1 MREPTGRG
9 HSDDDCDH
17 TPARPGGRGGRGGA
31 AGAFSWLFMLV
42 SMGGVTWLTIWSFSR
57 ILRGKAHF
65 DPDGTGPAHAPVQG
79 RHDQP

>member
-1 MREPTGRG
+1 MTIATILPL
-9 HSDDDCDH
+9 
-17 TPARPGGRGGRGGA
+17 AQAGA
-31 AGAFSWLFMLV
+31 AAVAERPEMTAFSWLFMLV